1 MRRVKNLL
9 VRCLNAT
16 KGIAGKA
23 RLRRWVKERDA
34 GYTIENNPP
43 AQRIKHLYASPVG
56 ASGESQLRKLLEKFD
71 AEHFDFLIFV
81 YDGHR
86 FEGAPF
92 DRCSFIHEKGV
103 IYHFFKKYITPEVAA
118 KYDVIFLGM
127 EDIEIDNFSWQHF
140 IDVMKRNRLDVAAP
154 ALSAQS
160 ITPHKIM
167 YRQPT
172 ETGRLVD
179 VIELFLTAY
188 DARAWPRFWNL
199 IERDFNHWGW
209 GYVQLTQYG
218 CEFKMGL
225 VDCETI
231 SVVRPPNYR
240 QESADGMKALFAKH
254 RHTRRANFIS
264 YGLLK

>member
-1 MRRVKNLL
+1 MRKVKNLW
-9 VRCLNAT
+9 VRSLNAI
-16 KGIAGKA
+16 KGVQSKA
-23 RLRRWVKERDA
+23 RLRQWVKERDA
-34 GYTIENNPP
+34 RRAAEKNLQTSGKKY
-43 AQRIKHLYASPVG
+43 LYASPVG
-56 ASGESQLRKLLEKFD
+56 ASGEAQLRKLLEKFD

-81 YDGHR
+81 YDGHQ

-92 DRCSFIHEKGV
+92 DRCTFIHEKGV

-127 EDIEIDNFSWQHF
+127 EDIEIDDFSWQRF
-140 IDVMKRNRLDVAAP
+140 IEVMKRNQLDMAAP

-179 VIELFLTAY
+179 VIELFLTAF

-209 GYVQLTQYG
+209 GYVQLAQYA

-264 YGLLK
+264 YGLLE